1 MVVTFLIFT
10 LGQNHAIIGMVL
22 SRPFQRWQL
31 LRDPIDIEKL
41 VTYLTFTS
49 FRSRKSVSFSMLFF
63 GIAKSTHYRSQ
74 IWIDVAAWPSIAL
87 PMPSEAG
94 APILDDRASRAHAC
108 NCKRALF
115 RSDADNTVTEL
126 PSEHRK
132 PKLRYYLAEHRKHIM
147 SALFSRASE
156 TEIPA
161 LFSQAS
167 ETEVPALFSRA
178 LIETDYRDFFTF
190 NLNINI

>member
-94 APILDDRASRAHAC
+94 APILDHRASRVHAC

-115 RSDADNTVTEL
+115 RSDDDNTVTEL
-126 PSEHRK
+126 PSIGNRSYGIIWPSIGNTLCLHYLAAHRK
-132 PKLRYYLAEHRKHIM
+132 QKYQHYLAKHRKQKYQHYLAEHRLKPITVIFLH
-147 SALFSRASE
+147 
-156 TEIPA
+156 
-161 LFSQAS
+161 
-167 ETEVPALFSRA
+167 
-178 LIETDYRDFFTF
+178 LI
-190 NLNINI
+190 

>member
-1 MVVTFLIFT
+1 
-10 LGQNHAIIGMVL
+10 
-22 SRPFQRWQL
+22 
-31 LRDPIDIEKL
+31 
-41 VTYLTFTS
+41 
-49 FRSRKSVSFSMLFF
+49 
-63 GIAKSTHYRSQ
+63 
-74 IWIDVAAWPSIAL
+74 
-87 PMPSEAG
+87 
-94 APILDDRASRAHAC
+94 
-108 NCKRALF
+108 
-115 RSDADNTVTEL
+115 
-126 PSEHRK
+126 
-132 PKLRYYLAEHRKHIM
+132 M